1 MLNSDLLEAENSLSN
16 IKKAFRI
23 VNMTLKVIFV
33 LFCLYWL
40 IVIGSTVY
48 AYVIDATDKPDFL
61 PMCLYF
67 SHGVVIALLLLTF
80 IGIFSDVVVGRSPFT
95 MIQVRRL
102 RIIAGLL
109 LMYAVIDFAVTANA
123 AIFKYDELVSG
134 YVSTTGNEI
143 IPINLAL
150 IFGAGVMFAFSFV
163 FKYGVLLQEFSDE
176 TL

>member
-80 IGIFSDVVVGRSPFT
+80 IGIFLS
-95 MIQVRRL
+95 
-102 RIIAGLL
+102 
-109 LMYAVIDFAVTANA
+109 
-123 AIFKYDELVSG
+123 
-134 YVSTTGNEI
+134 
-143 IPINLAL
+143 L
-150 IFGAGVMFAFSFV
+150 IHI
-163 FKYGVLLQEFSDE
+163 
-176 TL
+176 